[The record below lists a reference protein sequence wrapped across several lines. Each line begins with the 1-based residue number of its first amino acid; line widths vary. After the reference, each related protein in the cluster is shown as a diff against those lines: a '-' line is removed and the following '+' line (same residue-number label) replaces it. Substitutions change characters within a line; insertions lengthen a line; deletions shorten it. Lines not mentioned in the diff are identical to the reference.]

1 LLAAFKKEITAMVN
15 IIVIALGIM
24 LAFLAIAIAVLQ
36 KLNDR
41 NFKKIC
47 ALYCEKYK
55 ELPLGVS
62 VCYEAGPFTSRTKY
76 IVKMGFIIDPLIYE
90 KPSILSNNKEDVQ
103 FMRSLDSK
111 LTKYFKVESFLSNL
125 GILIFIAFWSVVYF
139 YG

>member
-1 LLAAFKKEITAMVN
+1 MLTAFKKEITAMVN
-15 IIVIALGIM
+15 IIVITLGIM
-24 LAFLAIAIAVLQ
+24 LAFLAIAIAFLQ

-55 ELPLGVS
+55 ELPPGVS

-103 FMRSLDSK
+103 FMRNLDSK

-125 GILIFIAFWSVVYF
+125 GILIFIAFWSIVYF
-139 YG
+139 CG